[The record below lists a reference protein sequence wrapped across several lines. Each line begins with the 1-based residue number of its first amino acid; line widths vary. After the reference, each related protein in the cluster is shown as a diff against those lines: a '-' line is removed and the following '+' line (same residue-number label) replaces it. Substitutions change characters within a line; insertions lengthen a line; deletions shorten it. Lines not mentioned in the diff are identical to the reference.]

1 MEPDNWNIRLLALM
15 SRLDNVASRPTLLTS
30 GCPAR
35 VIDAA
40 VASGLITSLRRGYY
54 ATAGADLD
62 QRRVG
67 ILGGRLTCVSALRRE
82 GIWAGHDPR
91 LHVFLGRSASPSRL
105 EVVSL
110 LGRDPELPRSTA
122 QFESD
127 AGRPRIHWAR
137 PRGGTLLR
145 PRSGPRLRLRP
156 EYAADWRESTLDSL
170 RLAMVCMNEE
180 NALAAVDSALRLGR
194 VRLDDLDDL
203 FAALPERLHLL
214 RALIDPRADSG
225 QESIVRLRLI
235 RAGFRVEPQV
245 PVPGSSALDLLIEG
259 LVGLEIDSRE
269 WHGDDEQIRFDFD
282 KTLRSQESGTPCL
295 RILYWHVFHDWARTL
310 RTISRAV
317 EDARFMLLGREF
329 AGRRARRRQ

>member
-1 MEPDNWNIRLLALM
+1 MRHDDWSIRLLALM
-15 SRLDNVASRPTLLTS
+15 RRHENVASRTTLLND

-40 VASGLITSLRRGYY
+40 VASGIITSLRRGYY
-54 ATAGADLD
+54 ATAAADLD
-62 QRRVG
+62 QRRAG
-67 ILGGRLTCVSALRRE
+67 ILGGQLTCVSALRRQ

-91 LHVFLGRSASPSRL
+91 LHLFLGRSASASRIAL
-105 EVVSL
+105 VSL
-110 LGRDPELPRSTA
+110 LGRDPSVRRNSA

-127 AGRPRIHWAR
+127 TGRPRLHWSRPSAR
-137 PRGGTLLR
+137 TI
-145 PRSGPRLRLRP
+145 LRP
-156 EYAADWRESTLDSL
+156 ESHTDWRQSTLDSL
-170 RLAMVCMNEE
+170 RLAMICMDEE
-180 NALAAVDSALRLGR
+180 NALAAVDSALHIGLITP
-194 VRLDDLDDL
+194 DDLDLL
-203 FAALPERLHLL
+203 FAALPERLHVL

-235 RAGFRVEPQV
+235 RAGFSVEPQV

-295 RILYWHVFHDWARTL
+295 RILYWHVFHDWPRTL
-310 RTISRAV
+310 RTITRAV
-317 EDARFMLLGREF
+317 ADARFALRGRLQDGRV
-329 AGRRARRRQ
+329 GRRRR

>member
-1 MEPDNWNIRLLALM
+1 MHPDNWNIRLLNLM
-15 SRLDNVASRPTLLTS
+15 RRHDNVASRPTLLAA

-40 VASGLITSLRRGYY
+40 VAAGLITSLRRGYY
-54 ATAGADLD
+54 ATAAADLD
-62 QRRVG
+62 QRRAG

-105 EVVSL
+105 SVVSL
-110 LGRDPELPRSTA
+110 LGRNPGLPRSSA

-137 PRGGTLLR
+137 PRGGTLLD
-145 PRSGPRLRLRP
+145 PRLRPLLRP
-156 EYAADWRESTLDSL
+156 EGAADWRESMLDSL
-170 RLAMVCMNEE
+170 RLAMVCMDEE
-180 NALAAVDSALRLGR
+180 NALAAVDSALRLER
-194 VRLDDLDDL
+194 ITPDDLDDL
-203 FAALPERLHLL
+203 FEALPVRLHIL

-259 LVGLEIDSRE
+259 LVGLEIDSRA

-317 EDARFMLLGREF
+317 EDARYMLLGREF
-329 AGRRARRRQ
+329 AGRGVRRRR